1 MNVVKMIVIVLLFL
15 LLCVAITFLVR
26 AIIDVFCDDGNYM
39 TGNAPTITYRLF
51 IEMYAINSIKW
62 SLEDDYVCYI
72 DGGSKR
78 RIVFKTERDYKKYKK
93 FRKEEIEKKRK
104 LERIKAEAELAKC
117 FQADIDRYRAETMKE
132 MKSHLPENMIPHD
145 TGALRR
151 SNTYD

>member
-1 MNVVKMIVIVLLFL
+1 MNAVRIIAVVLFFLLFG
-15 LLCVAITFLVR
+15 VVIIVWIH
-26 AIIDVFCDDGNYM
+26 AIIDAFFDDGNYM

-51 IEMYAINSIKW
+51 IEMYAINPIKW
-62 SLEDDYVCYI
+62 SLENDYVCYI

-93 FRKEEIEKKRK
+93 FRKEEIGKRRK

-117 FQADIDRYRAETMKE
+117 FQADIDRYRAEAMKE
-132 MKSHLPENMIPHD
+132 MKAHLPESMIPHE

-151 SNTYD
+151 SNTHE